1 MFCSRCGAPADDGA
15 HFCQQCGSALQ
26 APDDAVQQ
34 SADYRTPERATVPVS
49 TASRRFT
56 NRRAQDPYKDQIQQL
71 KLEIRK
77 LKLDLR
83 QITTRMSSIR
93 SRYHETAAFVPRGL
107 LRWGDKAI
115 EDLRLLGPQQQKE
128 YLQQQLMQLEQ
139 KLLSLQQAQTEWK
152 DQQ

>member
-26 APDDAVQQ
+26 ASGDAVQPFT
-34 SADYRTPERATVPVS
+34 AYRTPERAAVRAS
-49 TASRRFT
+49 TDSR
-56 NRRAQDPYKDQIQQL
+56 RRAQDPYKDQIRQL
-71 KLEIRK
+71 KLEIKK
-77 LKLDLR
+77 LRLDLK

-93 SRYHETAAFVPRGL
+93 SRYYETAAFVPRGL

-128 YLQQQLMQLEQ
+128 YLQQQIMQLEQ
-139 KLLSLQQAQTEWK
+139 KLLSLQQAQAEWK

>member
-1 MFCSRCGAPADDGA
+1 MFCSRCGAPADDRA

-26 APDDAVQQ
+26 APGAVQQ
-34 SADYRTPERATVPVS
+34 SADSRTPERATDPTS
-49 TASRRFT
+49 TPSGHFT
-56 NRRAQDPYKDQIQQL
+56 GKRPQDPYKDQIQQL
-71 KLEIRK
+71 KLEIRR

-93 SRYHETAAFVPRGL
+93 SRYYETAAFVPRGL

-139 KLLSLQQAQTEWK
+139 KLLSLQQAQAKWK
-152 DQQ
+152 AQQ